1 MADVMSKAAR
11 RRVMQAVKGRD
22 TKPELVVRS
31 LVHRMGYRFR
41 LHRRD
46 LPGTPDLVFPR
57 LKAVIFVHG
66 CFWHRHSC
74 VNGRRVPE
82 TRRHFWLTKFAGNR
96 QRDQRNVARLRRA
109 GWRVLVVWECQLRR
123 HGRGEEAVKRFLAA
137 AAAEGEESRH
147 RAS

>member
-1 MADVMSKAAR
+1 MADTMSKAAR
-11 RRVMQAVKGRD
+11 RRIMQAIKAKD
-22 TKPELVVRS
+22 TRPELLVRS

-74 VNGRRVPE
+74 KNGQSMPA
-82 TRRHFWLTKFAGNR
+82 TRRALWRDKFS
-96 QRDQRNVARLRRA
+96 RNVARDRVAIRELRRA
-109 GWRVLVVWECQLRR
+109 GWRVLIVWECHVRPSLALASRL
-123 HGRGEEAVKRFLAA
+123 EKFLAMA
-137 AAAEGEESRH
+137 ASRTG
-147 RAS
+147 RLG